1 MWTFIIEE
9 ITVSENKFTVLFT
22 LLRNGEKYRRE
33 SIVVQAASLIN
44 VVVEDRAKYIQG
56 LVDVKCQ
63 ELTITQDIKADFS
76 PIIGIPLE
84 VTAVKYPDKE
94 IAIEEIKP

>member
-1 MWTFIIEE
+1 
-9 ITVSENKFTVLFT
+9 
-22 LLRNGEKYRRE
+22 
-33 SIVVQAASLIN
+33 LIN

-76 PIIGIPLE
+76 PIIGVSID

-94 IAIEEIKP
+94 IAVEEKL

>member
-1 MWTFIIEE
+1 
-9 ITVSENKFTVLFT
+9 
-22 LLRNGEKYRRE
+22 
-33 SIVVQAASLIN
+33 LIN

-76 PIIGIPLE
+76 PIIGVPID

-94 IAIEEIKP
+94 IAVEEIKL